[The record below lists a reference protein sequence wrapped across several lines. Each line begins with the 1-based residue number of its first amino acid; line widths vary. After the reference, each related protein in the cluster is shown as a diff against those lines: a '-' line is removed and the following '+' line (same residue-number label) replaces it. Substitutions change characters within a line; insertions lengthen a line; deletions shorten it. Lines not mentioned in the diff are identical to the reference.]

1 MSDVLYIKK
10 ALKLAARAR
19 GMTSPNP
26 MVGAVIVKSGRV
38 IVEAYHHRAGE
49 PHAEAL
55 ALSEAGDKAK
65 GATLYVSLEPCCHTN
80 KRTPPCTRAIIAA
93 GIKRVVVA
101 TLDPNPSVAGKG
113 VAELEA
119 AGIKVVSG
127 VLDAEARALNE
138 AYNKFITTRKP
149 FVILKA
155 AMTLD
160 GKIATPTG
168 QSKWITGEK
177 ARLLVHKTRASVD
190 AIMTA
195 IGTVK
200 ADDPQMTARVKGA
213 RSPLRVV
220 IDPLNEISL
229 RNQIVKCPPDTLIV
243 TKNGASAKADELR
256 ASGVKI
262 LAYEGELD
270 MNGLMAELGRMGII
284 SVLIEGG
291 SSLNSHALLEGI
303 VDKVMFFIAPK
314 IIGGKD
320 SVTVVGGK
328 AFRPLEDAVRLRDM
342 RVRRVGED
350 ILLEAYVDK
359 A

>member
-26 MVGAVIVKSGRV
+26 MVGALIVKAGRV
-38 IVEAYHHRAGE
+38 ISEAYHHKAGE

-55 ALSEAGDKAK
+55 ALKEAGARAK
-65 GATLYVSLEPCCHTN
+65 GASLYVSLEPCCHTN
-80 KRTPPCTRAIIAA
+80 KRTPPCTKAIIAA
-93 GIKRVVVA
+93 GIKRVVIA

-113 VAELEA
+113 VSELEA

-127 VLDAEARALNE
+127 VMEAEARALNE
-138 AYNKFITTRKP
+138 AYNKFITTRTP
-149 FVILKA
+149 FVTLKA

-177 ARLLVHKTRASVD
+177 ARRLVHKTRSSVD
-190 AIMTA
+190 AILTA

-200 ADDPQMTARVKGA
+200 ADDPLMTARIRNA
-213 RSPLRVV
+213 SSPIRIV

-229 RNQIVKCPPDTLIV
+229 NNLIVKCPPETMIV
-243 TKNGASAKADELR
+243 TRNASSGKADELR
-256 ASGVKI
+256 AMGVKFI
-262 LAYEGELD
+262 RFEGELD
-270 MNGLMAELGRMGII
+270 MKWLMVELGRMGIT

-314 IIGGKD
+314 IIGGRD
-320 SVTVVGGK
+320 SISVVGGK
-328 AFRPLEDAVRLRDM
+328 AFGQLEDAVRLRDM
-342 RVRRVGED
+342 RVRKVGED
-350 ILLEAYVDK
+350 MLVEAYLDNG
-359 A
+359 